1 MVEAED
7 PVIPEDIL
15 DSSVMSLEFCYREY
29 LVLEVTSELGAM
41 NVSGACKELS

>member
-15 DSSVMSLEFCYREY
+15 DMSLEFCYREY
-29 LVLEVTSELGAM
+29 LVLEVTSELGPM
-41 NVSGACKELS
+41 NVNGACKELS